1 MTTKNQVV
9 PKFEYT
15 LGEHDIVI
23 PAVLFHFASPEQIYP
38 LLREAAKTYDGNS
51 SAGVCWMLESA
62 LSSRS
67 IDAIVPT
74 IARAIC
80 FYNHTTKEIC
90 DRIYLENYVKYR
102 FGLTSV
108 HYTLKEMEEL
118 RQEWFMHITRSFA
131 RYANK

>member
-1 MTTKNQVV
+1 MIEDQVV

-23 PAVLFHFASPEQIYP
+23 PAVLFHFADPDRVYP
-38 LLREAAKTYDGNS
+38 LLRNAAETYGGHS
-51 SAGVCWMLESA
+51 SEGVCWMLEKT
-62 LSSRS
+62 LCRTNIYSSVS
-67 IDAIVPT
+67 
-74 IARAIC
+74 RAVC
-80 FYNHTTKEIC
+80 FYNHTTKETC
-90 DRIYLENYVKYR
+90 GRIYLEAYVKYR

-118 RQEWFMHITRSFA
+118 RQEWFMHIARSFA

>member
-1 MTTKNQVV
+1 MTTKNQVA

-38 LLREAAKTYDGNS
+38 LLREAAKTCYYYS
-51 SAGVCWMLESA
+51 SAGVCWALESA
-62 LSSRS
+62 LNSTEVVPPVSR
-67 IDAIVPT
+67 AV
-74 IARAIC
+74 C
-80 FYNHTTKEIC
+80 FYSHTTKEIC
-90 DRIYLENYVKYR
+90 DRIYLESYVKYR

-108 HYTLKEMEEL
+108 HYTLEEMEEL